1 VDNEFSGD
9 DSTTVFTLTQAGTT
23 AGAIVSLNGVTQ
35 IPVTAYAVTGT
46 SLTFTEAPATG
57 DVISVRLLTT
67 TATVNS
73 ISNSDDSAVVAVSEN
88 SGNVEITGNVV
99 ASGVFVGDGSGL
111 TNLNVSGNTI
121 SNGNSK
127 VDVTSLNGNVATVI
141 NNTTVMTVSSNLVA
155 VVGDFSVSGNATLSG
170 NILGDRIQNGTT
182 SFDIQTASGNAN
194 ISVGGTSNVA
204 VFTTTGVNVT
214 GNISATGDVTA
225 QNVNSLSDMTLKT
238 NINPLTDVEA
248 IINRLFGVE
257 YDWKNGTGHSYG
269 LLAQDVEKV
278 LPDAVRTSD
287 TGLKSVNYMM
297 IIPFLIESIK
307 KLGSEV
313 AELKKKSK

>member
-1 VDNEFSGD
+1 
-9 DSTTVFTLTQAGTT
+9 
-23 AGAIVSLNGVTQ
+23 
-35 IPVTAYAVTGT
+35 
-46 SLTFTEAPATG
+46 
-57 DVISVRLLTT
+57 
-67 TATVNS
+67 
-73 ISNSDDSAVVAVSEN
+73 
-88 SGNVEITGNVV
+88 
-99 ASGVFVGDGSGL
+99 
-111 TNLNVSGNTI
+111 
-121 SNGNSK
+121 
-127 VDVTSLNGNVATVI
+127 VI
-141 NNTTVMTVSSNLVA
+141 NNNTVLTVSPNLVA
-155 VVGDFSVSGNATLSG
+155 VIGDFSVSGNATLSG
-170 NILGDRIQNGTT
+170 NILGDRVQNGST

-248 IINRLFGVE
+248 IINKLFGVE
-257 YDWKNGTGHSYG
+257 YDWKNGAGHSYG

-297 IIPFLIESIK
+297 IIPFLIEQIK

-313 AELKKKSK
+313 SELKKKSK

>member
-1 VDNEFSGD
+1 
-9 DSTTVFTLTQAGTT
+9 
-23 AGAIVSLNGVTQ
+23 
-35 IPVTAYAVTGT
+35 
-46 SLTFTEAPATG
+46 
-57 DVISVRLLTT
+57 
-67 TATVNS
+67 
-73 ISNSDDSAVVAVSEN
+73 VSEN
-88 SGNVEITGNVV
+88 SGNVLITGNII
-99 ASGVFVGDGSGL
+99 ASNGVFVGNGSGL

-127 VDVTSLNGNVATVI
+127 VDVTALNGNVATVV

-155 VVGDFSVSGNATLSG
+155 ITGDFSVSGNATLSG

-238 NINPLTDVEA
+238 NINPLTDVESV
-248 IINRLFGVE
+248 ISKLFGVE

-278 LPDAVRTSD
+278 LPDAVKTSD

-313 AELKKKSK
+313 AELKKKK

>member
-1 VDNEFSGD
+1 
-9 DSTTVFTLTQAGTT
+9 
-23 AGAIVSLNGVTQ
+23 
-35 IPVTAYAVTGT
+35 
-46 SLTFTEAPATG
+46 
-57 DVISVRLLTT
+57 
-67 TATVNS
+67 
-73 ISNSDDSAVVAVSEN
+73 VSEN
-88 SGNVEITGNVV
+88 SGNVLITGNII
-99 ASGVFVGDGSGL
+99 ASNGVFVGNGSGL

-121 SNGNSK
+121 TNGNSK
-127 VDVTSLNGNVATVI
+127 VDVIALNGNVATVV

-155 VVGDFSVSGNATLSG
+155 ITGDFSVSGNATLSG

-238 NINPLTDVEA
+238 NINPLTDVESV
-248 IINRLFGVE
+248 ISKLFGVE

-313 AELKKKSK
+313 AELKKKK